1 MVIDQK
7 GLLTTTGG
15 HQTIILQGE
24 DATPK
29 SRSGMAPTP
38 Q

>member
-29 SRSGMAPTP
+29 SRSGMAPAP